1 MNHIE
6 KTKLRDEIEKLNNV
20 HHSKIFDILS
30 DNNVPYSKNKNGVFI
45 NLNCVDDNVLNI
57 LEKHIVYLH
66 GQEKILYEV
75 EKEKQK
81 YEEEF
86 FQDK

>member
-1 MNHIE
+1 MDNNE
-6 KTKLRDEIEKLNNV
+6 KIKLRDEIEKLNNV
-20 HHSKIFDILS
+20 HHKKIFNILM

-45 NLNCVDDNVLNI
+45 NLNCVDDLVLDM
-57 LEKHIVYLH
+57 LEKHIVYLR
-66 GQEKILYEV
+66 GQEKILCDV

-81 YEEEF
+81 YEQEF